1 MPLQTRK
8 EQLNNNKQSLIYRH
22 GKQGNNIQITEPSL
36 RYFNNLLTV
45 KLNVK
50 LRDNVS
56 NNCTLSLA
64 SAASTMARFKVL
76 GDLALHSIKH
86 QSQSWIP
93 WPLQSLV

>member
-1 MPLQTRK
+1 MPMQTRK
-8 EQLNNNKQSLIYRH
+8 EQLNNNKQSLLYRH
-22 GKQGNNIQITEPSL
+22 SKQGNGIQITEPSL
-36 RYFNNLLTV
+36 RYFDNLLTV

-64 SAASTMARFKVL
+64 SAASTMARFKVF

-86 QSQSWIP
+86 QSQSRIP

>member
-22 GKQGNNIQITEPSL
+22 GKQGNSIQITEPSL
-36 RYFNNLLTV
+36 RYFNNLLIV

-64 SAASTMARFKVL
+64 SAGR
-76 GDLALHSIKH
+76 
-86 QSQSWIP
+86 P
-93 WPLQSLV
+93 WPDSKFSGILLSIL